1 MAVTTRVATRPL
13 RIAIDY
19 TSAVN
24 QLAGIGRFVRGLL
37 HAAPNPG
44 RVASY
49 PSGPNVSR
57 RVLRVSERWLNI
69 FWHRMQVP
77 LPADWLTGPI
87 DLFHSPDFVMP
98 PIRAARSILTVHDL
112 AFLLRPE
119 CADARL
125 RAYLEKTV
133 PRSVHRASH
142 IVADSENTRN

>member
-1 MAVTTRVATRPL
+1 MAATMTRVAIRPL

-24 QLAGIGRFVRGLL
+24 QSAGIGRFVRGLVNSVTALDTTDLFLLL

-69 FWHRMQVP
+69 VWHRMQVP

-87 DLFHSPDFVMP
+87 DLFPPPDFVM
-98 PIRAARSILTVHDL
+98 L
-112 AFLLRPE
+112 
-119 CADARL
+119 
-125 RAYLEKTV
+125 
-133 PRSVHRASH
+133 
-142 IVADSENTRN
+142 

>member
-1 MAVTTRVATRPL
+1 MAVTTGVATRSL

-24 QLAGIGRFVRGLL
+24 QSAGIGRFVRGIVNSVTALDTTDSFLL
-37 HAAPNPG
+37 MHAAPNPG
-44 RVASY
+44 RVPTY

-69 FWHRMQVP
+69 FWHRAQIP

-98 PIRAARSILTVHDL
+98 PVRAARSI
-112 AFLLRPE
+112 
-119 CADARL
+119 
-125 RAYLEKTV
+125 
-133 PRSVHRASH
+133 
-142 IVADSENTRN
+142 